1 MIEIKDLLFKFQNLI
16 LKEEV
21 KIETTRV
28 IISKV
33 INLDIKPKDIKI
45 KNNTVYL
52 NIKPIYKS
60 EILLKRDI
68 IFEYLKESLSNKSP
82 IDIR

>member
-1 MIEIKDLLFKFQNLI
+1 MIEIKDLLLKFNNIL

-21 KIETTRV
+21 KIETTRI

-33 INLDIKPKDIKI
+33 INLDIKPENIKI

-52 NIKPIYKS
+52 DIKPIYKS
-60 EILLKRDI
+60 EILLKKDI
-68 IFEYLKESLSNKSP
+68 IFKNLKESLNNKSP
-82 IDIR
+82 LNIR